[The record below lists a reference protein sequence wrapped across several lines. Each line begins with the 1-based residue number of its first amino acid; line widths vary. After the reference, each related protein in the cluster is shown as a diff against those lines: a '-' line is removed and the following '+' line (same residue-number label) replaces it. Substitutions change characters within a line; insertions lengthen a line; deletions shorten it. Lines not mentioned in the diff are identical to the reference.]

1 MPTTLPPTSVHPAP
15 HPHRARP
22 RRGPWLW
29 LLVALAGALATPVR
43 AQAPELEGRALVEA
57 LRQGGYNLYF
67 RHAATEWSQ
76 GDRVERPGDWTSCD
90 PARMRQLSAAG
101 RQTAGAVGAAMRAL
115 AIPVG
120 RVYASPYC
128 RTVATAEALDLGPV
142 TTTTDVMNL
151 RVADHFGGRKAIA
164 RTARMRLATPPAAGR
179 NDVYVAHGNLARE
192 ATGVYPGEG
201 EGLVFRPLGGA
212 AFEFVGR
219 LGPEQWRRL
228 AGAGS

>member
-1 MPTTLPPTSVHPAP
+1 
-15 HPHRARP
+15 
-22 RRGPWLW
+22 LW
-29 LLVALAGALATPVR
+29 LLAALAGALAAPVR

-57 LRQGGYNLYF
+57 LRHGGYNLYF

-76 GDRVERPGDWTSCD
+76 SDRVERPGDWTSCD

-101 RQTAGAVGAAMRAL
+101 RQTAAAVGAAMRAL
-115 AIPVG
+115 AVPVG

-142 TTTTDVMNL
+142 TTTSDVMNL
-151 RVADHFGGRKAIA
+151 RVADHFGGRQAIA
-164 RTARMRLATPPAAGR
+164 RTARARLATAPAAGR

-201 EGLVFRPLGGA
+201 EGLVFRPLGDG

-219 LGPEQWRRL
+219 LDPEQWRRL
-228 AGAGS
+228 AGTGP